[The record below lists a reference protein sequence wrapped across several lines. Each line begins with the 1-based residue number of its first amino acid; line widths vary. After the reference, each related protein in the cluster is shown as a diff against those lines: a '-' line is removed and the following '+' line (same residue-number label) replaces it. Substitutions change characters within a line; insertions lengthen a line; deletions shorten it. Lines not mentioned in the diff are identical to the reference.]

1 MSSSNLLVI
10 AAIQRWS
17 KRQYLVAIEK
27 SPVMA
32 TGRNSLILLVR
43 PARLEHAGSEHREE
57 PLVLELGWANQPTM

>member
-1 MSSSNLLVI
+1 MPSLAELLRPSIHFLRVDRSMSSSNLLVI

-32 TGRNSLILLVR
+32 TG
-43 PARLEHAGSEHREE
+43 P
-57 PLVLELGWANQPTM
+57 